1 MGALGDTIM
10 LPRATLAAVG
20 CSLGLV
26 LCRTEGSPLAVGDV
40 RHGVLL
46 FLFFVLAH
54 GVVQFI
60 WSSHKGAAMARA
72 LRLSGA

>member
-1 MGALGDTIM
+1 MGALGDTMM

-26 LCRTEGSPLAVGDV
+26 LYGGKVAPSAVGDV

-46 FLFFVLAH
+46 FLFFVPAH

-72 LRLSGA
+72 LRLFGA